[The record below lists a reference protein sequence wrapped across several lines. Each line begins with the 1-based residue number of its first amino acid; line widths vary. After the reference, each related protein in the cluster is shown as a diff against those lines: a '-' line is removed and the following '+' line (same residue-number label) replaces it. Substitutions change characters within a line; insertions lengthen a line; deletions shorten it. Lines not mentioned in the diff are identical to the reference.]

1 MKKSKIIIFSFL
13 VFLGIYLIFPY
24 FIKIDIKKIP
34 VSTVVYD
41 NENNEIWEI
50 VTGGKYR
57 HKEIKINEIPEFLKK
72 SIISIEDRRFYYHS
86 WIDYIGILRALKNN
100 ILNNRIEW
108 ASTIENQ
115 LIRNNY
121 WLNEKRLYK
130 LKIKEFILALALDK
144 KYSKDEIL
152 EMYLNNINFWYLNYW
167 VASASRFYYNKDLN
181 NLTNAEM
188 LWLITIIKNSNKYNP
203 IKNLSNFNKRF
214 KILTNYLEKNWIIS
228 SKEKNEILEEKLN
241 FYTWEK
247 NKLPYIVDF
256 IKKNIKN
263 NPSKIITTIDL
274 NLTKKIDELAKTS
287 IKSLAWKNVSDYS
300 IIVIDRNTLDLKVM
314 IWWND
319 YYKENWQVNGSLAL
333 RQPGSALKPFI
344 YLLAFQNLEK
354 TPSSTILDLPVN
366 YKTSDGNSYE
376 PKNYSLD
383 YTWEVTLAEA
393 LSQSINIPAVK
404 LLNEVWINNFMK
416 FLREIWITTLNK
428 DADYYWLSLA
438 LWSWEVSLYELT
450 RAYSIFAKWG
460 DFCDINYIN
469 NKDLFIDFKSSKTQP
484 IKDWDSNSSQLK
496 NQKIKSLKSWCK
508 KITDKKYTDMVEEIL
523 TNRYFKLVWFP
534 INSNLDFPDREV
546 FVKTGT
552 SRNFRDNLSIWYTSD
567 YIIWVWVGNKDWSEM
582 KWVSW
587 ATWAWDIFRKIV
599 YALDNK
605 ETKSNIVS
613 LDKENKDYI
622 SITSPLD
629 KSVFEINPSIPI
641 ENQDI
646 KLSFSTN
653 INYDSFIWYLNWEK
667 IEKDFIN
674 IMKVKNQNKLEIH
687 ILKWSEIIWEHEVSF
702 EKK

>member
-1 MKKSKIIIFSFL
+1 MRKLKITILISLSLF
-13 VFLGIYLIFPY
+13 GIYFIFPY
-24 FIKIDIKKIP
+24 FINVEINNIP
-34 VSTVVYD
+34 SSTIVYD
-41 NENNEIWEI
+41 ENKIEIWEI
-50 VTGGKYR
+50 ITEDKYR
-57 HKEIKINEIPEFLKK
+57 HREASLDKIPDFLKN
-72 SIISIEDRRFYYHS
+72 SIISIEDKRFYSHN
-86 WIDYIGILRALKNN
+86 WIDYIWILRALKNN
-100 ILNNRIEW
+100 ILNDRVEW

-121 WLNEKRLYK
+121 WLNEKRWYK
-130 LKIKEFILALALDK
+130 LKLKEFILSLALDK
-144 KYSKDEIL
+144 KYSKELIL
-152 EMYLNNINFWYLNYW
+152 EMYLNNVNFWYLNYW

-188 LWLITIIKNSNKYNP
+188 LWLITIIKNPNKYNP

-214 KILTNYLEKNWIIS
+214 KVLANYLEKNWVIS
-228 SKEKNEILEEKLN
+228 LGEKKSILSEKLT

-247 NKLPYIVDF
+247 NKLPYVIDF
-256 IKKNIKN
+256 LKNSKGQTQGIAPTKN
-263 NPSKIITTIDL
+263 SPLARGELEGGLYTTINY
-274 NLTKKIDELAKTS
+274 NLTQKIDELAKTS
-287 IKSLAWKNVSDYS
+287 LKSLAWKNVSDYS
-300 IIVIDRNTLDLKVM
+300 IIIIDRNTLDLKVM

-344 YLLAFQNLEK
+344 YLLAFQNLGK
-354 TPSSTILDLPVN
+354 TPSSTILDLPVS
-366 YKTSDGNSYE
+366 YKTADENSYE

-383 YTWEVTLAEA
+383 YAGEVTLAEA

-404 LLNEVWINNFMK
+404 LLNEVWINTFMK

-450 RAYSIFAKWG
+450 RAYTIFAKWG
-460 DFCDINYIN
+460 EFCEVIFIKENKN
-469 NKDLFIDFKSSKTQP
+469 N
-484 IKDWDSNSSQLK
+484 
-496 NQKIKSLKSWCK
+496 CK

-523 TNRYFKLVWFP
+523 TNRYFKLAWFP

-582 KWVSW
+582 KWVSG

-599 YALDNK
+599 YELDNT
-605 ETKSNIVS
+605 ETKSNIVN
-613 LDKENKDYI
+613 LGKNTQKYI
-622 SITSPLD
+622 NIISPLD
-629 KSVFEINPSIPI
+629 KSVFEINPSIPLK
-641 ENQDI
+641 NQDI

-653 INYDSFIWYLNWEK
+653 IDYDNLKWFLDNKEITWEFLN
-667 IEKDFIN
+667 IEKLN
-674 IMKVKNQNKLEIH
+674 KKNLVKVEIYKN
-687 ILKWSEIIWEHEVSF
+687 WEIIWSDEV
-702 EKK
+702 EVNRK